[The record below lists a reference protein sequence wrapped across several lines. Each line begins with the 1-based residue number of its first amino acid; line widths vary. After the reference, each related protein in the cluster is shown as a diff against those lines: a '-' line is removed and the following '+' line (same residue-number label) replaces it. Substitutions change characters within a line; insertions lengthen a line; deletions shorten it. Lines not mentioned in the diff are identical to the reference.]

1 MAAARADPL
10 LSADAVRLDGQ
21 DSAGGTILHPTPHRC
36 QEKINQQRARG
47 KREDDPMSGNTQ
59 TPPAAAATL
68 AWPPGLTRVPY
79 WVFQRDDIYRQ
90 EQQRIFQGDCWS
102 YLCLEV
108 EVAHPGDFRSSF
120 VGATP
125 VIVTRD
131 ADGEIY
137 AFENRCAHR
146 GALICLDEAG
156 AKQRNFSC
164 VYHGWSYDLQGN
176 LTGVAFKD
184 GVGGKGG
191 MPPSFCMAD
200 HSPRKLRTAVVHGLV
215 FGSFSEDVLPIEEYL
230 GAQIMARIARVL
242 ARRTPLVI
250 GRFTQVLPNNW
261 KLYMENVK
269 DSYHAS
275 ILHLFFTTFAINR
288 LSQRG
293 AIIVDD
299 SGGHHVSYS
308 QIDRTAERDGE
319 YSKQNIRSE
328 SGYRLSDPSLLESFE
343 EFPDGITLQILS
355 VFPGFVLQQIQNSIA
370 VRQVIPRGTRTTD
383 LNWSILGFAD
393 DSPQQR
399 LMRLKQANLVGPA
412 GFVSMEDGCIGG
424 FVQRG
429 IAGAPHEREIL
440 EMGGALAESS
450 ESRVTE
456 AAVRGFWKAY
466 RVNMDL

>member
-1 MAAARADPL
+1 VP
-10 LSADAVRLDGQ
+10 
-21 DSAGGTILHPTPHRC
+21 
-36 QEKINQQRARG
+36 
-47 KREDDPMSGNTQ
+47 GNTK
-59 TPPAAAATL
+59 TPAVAAEML
-68 AWPPGLTRVPY
+68 AWPSGLTRVPY
-79 WVFQRDDIYRQ
+79 WAFQRDDVYQQ
-90 EQQRIFQGDCWS
+90 EQQHIFQGNCWS

-108 EVAHPGDFRSSF
+108 EIAHPGDFRTSF
-120 VGATP
+120 VGEAP

-131 ADGEIY
+131 ANGEIY

-146 GALICLDEAG
+146 GALISLEERG
-156 AKQRNFSC
+156 AKQRNFTC

-176 LTGVAFKD
+176 LIGVAFKN
-184 GVGGKGG
+184 GVRGKGG
-191 MPPSFCMAD
+191 MPASFCMAE

-215 FGSFSEDVLPIEEYL
+215 FASFSDDVLPIEEYL
-230 GAQIMARIARVL
+230 GEEIMTRIERVL
-242 ARRTPLVI
+242 GRRQPLVI

-288 LSQRG
+288 LSQTG
-293 AIIVDD
+293 AIIVDE

-308 QIDRTAERDGE
+308 QIDPAAERDRE
-319 YSKQNIRSE
+319 YSKQNLRSE
-328 SGYRLSDPSLLESFE
+328 SAYGLRDPSLLEGFE
-343 EFPDGITLQILS
+343 EFPDGITLQILT
-355 VFPGFVLQQIQNSIA
+355 VFPTLVLQQIQNSVA
-370 VRQVIPRGTRTTD
+370 LRQVIPRATQKTD
-383 LNWSILGFAD
+383 LHWSIIGFAD

-399 LMRLKQANLVGPA
+399 LVRLKQANLVGPA

-429 IAGAPHEREIL
+429 IAGAPHEREVL

-466 RVNMDL
+466 RAHMGL